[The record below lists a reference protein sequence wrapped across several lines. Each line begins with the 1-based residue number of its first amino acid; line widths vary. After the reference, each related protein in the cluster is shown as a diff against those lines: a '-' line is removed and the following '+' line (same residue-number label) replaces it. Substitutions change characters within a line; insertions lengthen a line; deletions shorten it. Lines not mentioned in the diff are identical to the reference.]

1 MEKLP
6 SISSEINKDE
16 VNKFIFNN
24 FNSISPY
31 FYKLIS
37 EWMSDAYKIFKDL
50 DKFLILIYLIN
61 TDFEFF
67 RRNNLNITYENFY
80 KDKTLEINKINLIQI
95 SKDLNIPKESVR
107 RKISE
112 LEKKGIIKKKGK
124 KIFLDRSAYQ
134 SQEPINTLKNVS
146 VLLSKFSEISKKNN
160 ITKKSLDRTEVS
172 KLIKSNFSFCWYQ
185 FFKFIFS
192 YCFRWRKY
200 FGDLEIMLIGITIA
214 FNSVTTASIKLK
226 GIESYIDKWREEI
239 LQNNIRGINAMSI
252 SEITGI
258 PRPTV
263 IRKINSLIKLN
274 MIEMD
279 KNKLLNV
286 KFNNKSYKE
295 TSELQNQTINDLGI
309 FITRTFNQININQNF
324 LTST

>member
-6 SISSEINKDE
+6 SISSEINKEE

-67 RRNNLNITYENFY
+67 RRNNLNITYESFY

-112 LEKKGIIKKKGK
+112 LEKKGVIKKKGK
-124 KIFLDRSAYQ
+124 KIFLDRSAYE

-172 KLIKSNFSFCWYQ
+172 KLIKNNFSFCWYQ

-192 YCFRWRKY
+192 YCYRWRKY

-226 GIESYIDKWREEI
+226 GIESYIDKWREDI

-274 MIEMD
+274 MVEMD
-279 KNKLLNV
+279 KNKLLNI

-295 TSELQNQTINDLGI
+295 TSELQNETINDLGI
-309 FITRTFNQININQNF
+309 FITRTFNQININ
-324 LTST
+324 

>member
-1 MEKLP
+1 MEKIP
-6 SISSEINKDE
+6 SISSEINKVE
-16 VNKFIFNN
+16 VDKFIFNN

-124 KIFLDRSAYQ
+124 KIFLDRSAYE

-160 ITKKSLDRTEVS
+160 IIKKSFDRTEVS
-172 KLIKSNFSFCWYQ
+172 KLIKNNFSFCWYQ

-192 YCFRWRKY
+192 YCYRWRKY

-274 MIEMD
+274 MVEMD
-279 KNKLLNV
+279 KNKLLNI
-286 KFNNKSYKE
+286 KFNNKSLKE
-295 TSELQNQTINDLGI
+295 TSELQNETINDLGV
-309 FITRTFNQININQNF
+309 FITRTFNQININ
-324 LTST
+324 

>member
-6 SISSEINKDE
+6 SISSEINKVE

-37 EWMSDAYKIFKDL
+37 EWMADAYKIFKDL

-67 RRNNLNITYENFY
+67 RRNNLNITYESFY

-112 LEKKGIIKKKGK
+112 LEKKGVIKKKGK
-124 KIFLDRSAYQ
+124 KIFLDRSAYK

-146 VLLSKFSEISKKNN
+146 VLLSKFSEISKKKNL
-160 ITKKSLDRTEVS
+160 TKKSFDRTEVS
-172 KLIKSNFSFCWYQ
+172 KLIKNNFSFCWYQ

-192 YCFRWRKY
+192 YCYRWRKY

-226 GIESYIDKWREEI
+226 GIESYIDKWREDI

-295 TSELQNQTINDLGI
+295 TSELQNETINDLGI
-309 FITRTFNQININQNF
+309 FITRTFNQININ
-324 LTST
+324 

>member
-6 SISSEINKDE
+6 SISSEINKVE

-37 EWMSDAYKIFKDL
+37 EWMADAYKIFKDL

-112 LEKKGIIKKKGK
+112 LEKKGVIKKKGK
-124 KIFLDRSAYQ
+124 KIFLDRSAYE

-146 VLLSKFSEISKKNN
+146 VLLSKFSEISKKKNL
-160 ITKKSLDRTEVS
+160 TKKSLDRTEVS
-172 KLIKSNFSFCWYQ
+172 KLIKNNFSFCWYQ

-192 YCFRWRKY
+192 YCYRWRKY

-295 TSELQNQTINDLGI
+295 TSELQNETINDLGV
-309 FITRTFNQININQNF
+309 FITRTFNQINFN
-324 LTST
+324 

>member
-6 SISSEINKDE
+6 SISSEINKVE

-124 KIFLDRSAYQ
+124 KIFLDRSAYK

-160 ITKKSLDRTEVS
+160 ITKKSLDRAELS
-172 KLIKSNFSFCWYQ
+172 KLIKNNFSFCWYQ

-192 YCFRWRKY
+192 YCYRWRKY

-274 MIEMD
+274 MVEMD
-279 KNKLLNV
+279 KNKLLNI

-295 TSELQNQTINDLGI
+295 TSELQNETINDLGV
-309 FITRTFNQININQNF
+309 FITRTFNQINFN
-324 LTST
+324 

>member
-6 SISSEINKDE
+6 SISSEINKVE

-124 KIFLDRSAYQ
+124 KIFLDRSAYE

-160 ITKKSLDRTEVS
+160 IIKKSFDRTEVS
-172 KLIKSNFSFCWYQ
+172 KLIKNNFSFCWYQ

-192 YCFRWRKY
+192 YCYRWRKY

-295 TSELQNQTINDLGI
+295 TSELQNETINDLGI
-309 FITRTFNQININQNF
+309 FITRTFNQININ
-324 LTST
+324 

>member
-6 SISSEINKDE
+6 SISSEINNEE

-112 LEKKGIIKKKGK
+112 LEKKGVIKKKGK
-124 KIFLDRSAYQ
+124 KIFLDRSAYE

-160 ITKKSLDRTEVS
+160 IIKKSLDRTEVS
-172 KLIKSNFSFCWYQ
+172 KLIKNNFSFCWYQ

-192 YCFRWRKY
+192 YCYRWRKY

-274 MIEMD
+274 MVEMD
-279 KNKLLNV
+279 KNKLLNI

-295 TSELQNQTINDLGI
+295 TSELQNETINDLGI
-309 FITRTFNQININQNF
+309 FITRTFNQININ
-324 LTST
+324 

>member
-1 MEKLP
+1 MEKIP
-6 SISSEINKDE
+6 SISSEINKVE
-16 VNKFIFNN
+16 VDKFIFNN

-112 LEKKGIIKKKGK
+112 LEKKGVIKKKGK
-124 KIFLDRSAYQ
+124 KIFLDRSAYK

-172 KLIKSNFSFCWYQ
+172 KLIKNNFSFCWYQ

-274 MIEMD
+274 MVEMD
-279 KNKLLNV
+279 KNKLLNI

-295 TSELQNQTINDLGI
+295 TSELQNETINDLGI
-309 FITRTFNQININQNF
+309 FITRTFNQININ
-324 LTST
+324 

>member
-6 SISSEINKDE
+6 SISSEINKVE

-37 EWMSDAYKIFKDL
+37 EWMADAYKIFKDL

-67 RRNNLNITYENFY
+67 RRNNLNITYESFY

-112 LEKKGIIKKKGK
+112 LEKKGVIKKKGK
-124 KIFLDRSAYQ
+124 KIFLDRSAYE

-146 VLLSKFSEISKKNN
+146 VLLSKFSEISKKKNL
-160 ITKKSLDRTEVS
+160 TKKSLDRTEVS
-172 KLIKSNFSFCWYQ
+172 KLIKNNFSFCWYQ

-192 YCFRWRKY
+192 YCYRWRKY

-226 GIESYIDKWREEI
+226 GIESYIDKWREDI

-295 TSELQNQTINDLGI
+295 TSELQNETINDLGI
-309 FITRTFNQININQNF
+309 FITRTFNQININ
-324 LTST
+324 

>member
-1 MEKLP
+1 MEKIP
-6 SISSEINKDE
+6 SISSEINKVE
-16 VNKFIFNN
+16 VDKFIFNN

-67 RRNNLNITYENFY
+67 RRNNLNITYESFY

-124 KIFLDRSAYQ
+124 KIFLDRSAYE

-172 KLIKSNFSFCWYQ
+172 KLIKNNFSFCWYQ

-192 YCFRWRKY
+192 YCYRWRKY

-226 GIESYIDKWREEI
+226 GIESYIDKWREDI

-295 TSELQNQTINDLGI
+295 TSELQNETINDLGI
-309 FITRTFNQININQNF
+309 FITRTFNQININ
-324 LTST
+324 

>member
-1 MEKLP
+1 MEKIP
-6 SISSEINKDE
+6 SISSEIKKVE

-67 RRNNLNITYENFY
+67 RRNNLNITYESFY

-124 KIFLDRSAYQ
+124 KIFLDRSAYK
-134 SQEPINTLKNVS
+134 SQEPVNTLKNVS

-160 ITKKSLDRTEVS
+160 IIKKSFDRTEVS
-172 KLIKSNFSFCWYQ
+172 KLIKNNFSFCWYQ

-192 YCFRWRKY
+192 YCYRWRKY

-274 MIEMD
+274 MVEMD
-279 KNKLLNV
+279 KNKLLNI
-286 KFNNKSYKE
+286 KFNNKSLKE
-295 TSELQNQTINDLGI
+295 TSELQNETINDLGV
-309 FITRTFNQININQNF
+309 FITRTFNQININ
-324 LTST
+324 

>member
-6 SISSEINKDE
+6 SISSEINKVE

-124 KIFLDRSAYQ
+124 KIFLDRSAYK
-134 SQEPINTLKNVS
+134 SQEPVNTLKNVS

-160 ITKKSLDRTEVS
+160 IIKKSFDRTEVS
-172 KLIKSNFSFCWYQ
+172 KLIKNNFSFCWYQ

-192 YCFRWRKY
+192 YCYRWRKY

-274 MIEMD
+274 MVEMD
-279 KNKLLNV
+279 KNKLLNI
-286 KFNNKSYKE
+286 KFNNKSLKE
-295 TSELQNQTINDLGI
+295 TSELQNETINDLGV
-309 FITRTFNQININQNF
+309 FITRTFNQININ
-324 LTST
+324 

>member
-6 SISSEINKDE
+6 SISSEINEVE

-124 KIFLDRSAYQ
+124 KIFLDRSAYET
-134 SQEPINTLKNVS
+134 QEPINTLKNVS
-146 VLLSKFSEISKKNN
+146 VLLSRFSEISKKNN
-160 ITKKSLDRTEVS
+160 IIKKSLDRTEVS
-172 KLIKSNFSFCWYQ
+172 KLIKNNFSFCWYQ

-192 YCFRWRKY
+192 YCYRWRKY

-286 KFNNKSYKE
+286 KFNNKSLKE
-295 TSELQNQTINDLGI
+295 TSELQNETIDDLGV
-309 FITRTFNQININQNF
+309 FITRTFNQININ
-324 LTST
+324 

>member
-1 MEKLP
+1 MEKIP
-6 SISSEINKDE
+6 SISSEINKVE
-16 VNKFIFNN
+16 VDKFIFNN

-67 RRNNLNITYENFY
+67 RRNNLNITYESFY

-124 KIFLDRSAYQ
+124 KIFLDRSAYK

-160 ITKKSLDRTEVS
+160 ITKKSLDRTELS
-172 KLIKSNFSFCWYQ
+172 KLIKNNFSFCWYQ

-192 YCFRWRKY
+192 YCYRWRKY

-226 GIESYIDKWREEI
+226 GIESYIDKWREDI

-279 KNKLLNV
+279 KNKLLNI
-286 KFNNKSYKE
+286 KFSNKSYKE
-295 TSELQNQTINDLGI
+295 TSELQNETINDLGV
-309 FITRTFNQININQNF
+309 FITRTFNQININ
-324 LTST
+324 

>member
-1 MEKLP
+1 MEKIP
-6 SISSEINKDE
+6 SISSEINKVE
-16 VNKFIFNN
+16 VDKFIFNN

-67 RRNNLNITYENFY
+67 RRNNLNITYESFY

-112 LEKKGIIKKKGK
+112 LEKKGVIKKKGK
-124 KIFLDRSAYQ
+124 KIFLDRSAYE

-146 VLLSKFSEISKKNN
+146 VLLSKFSEISKKKNL
-160 ITKKSLDRTEVS
+160 TKKSFDRTEVS
-172 KLIKSNFSFCWYQ
+172 KLIKNNFSFCWYQ

-192 YCFRWRKY
+192 YCYRWRKY

-226 GIESYIDKWREEI
+226 GIESYIDKWREDI

-295 TSELQNQTINDLGI
+295 TSELQNETINDLGI
-309 FITRTFNQININQNF
+309 FITRTFNQININ
-324 LTST
+324 

>member
-1 MEKLP
+1 MDKIP
-6 SISSEINKDE
+6 SISSEINKVE
-16 VNKFIFNN
+16 VDKFIFNN

-67 RRNNLNITYENFY
+67 RRNNLNITYESFY

-112 LEKKGIIKKKGK
+112 LEKKGVIKKKGK
-124 KIFLDRSAYQ
+124 KIFLDRSAYE

-160 ITKKSLDRTEVS
+160 IIKKSLDRTEVS
-172 KLIKSNFSFCWYQ
+172 KLIKNNFSFCWYQ

-192 YCFRWRKY
+192 YCYRWRKY

-226 GIESYIDKWREEI
+226 GIESYIDKWREDI

-295 TSELQNQTINDLGI
+295 TSELQNETINDLGI
-309 FITRTFNQININQNF
+309 FITRTFNQININ
-324 LTST
+324 

>member
-1 MEKLP
+1 MEKIP
-6 SISSEINKDE
+6 SISSEINKVE

-67 RRNNLNITYENFY
+67 RRNNLNITYESFY

-112 LEKKGIIKKKGK
+112 LEKKGVIKKKGK
-124 KIFLDRSAYQ
+124 KIFLDRSAYE

-146 VLLSKFSEISKKNN
+146 VLLSKFSEISKKKNLT
-160 ITKKSLDRTEVS
+160 IKSLDRTEVS
-172 KLIKSNFSFCWYQ
+172 KLIKNNFSFCWYQ

-263 IRKINSLIKLN
+263 IRKINYLIKLN
-274 MIEMD
+274 MVEMD
-279 KNKLLNV
+279 KNKLLNI

-295 TSELQNQTINDLGI
+295 TSELQNETINDLGI
-309 FITRTFNQININQNF
+309 FITRTFNQININ
-324 LTST
+324 

>member
-6 SISSEINKDE
+6 SISSEINKVE

-67 RRNNLNITYENFY
+67 RRNNLNITYESFY

-112 LEKKGIIKKKGK
+112 LEKKGVIKKKGK
-124 KIFLDRSAYQ
+124 KIFLDRSAYE

-146 VLLSKFSEISKKNN
+146 VLLSKFSEISKKKNLT
-160 ITKKSLDRTEVS
+160 IKSLDRTEVS
-172 KLIKSNFSFCWYQ
+172 KLIKNNFSFCWYQ

-192 YCFRWRKY
+192 YCYRWRKY

-263 IRKINSLIKLN
+263 IRKINYLIKLN
-274 MIEMD
+274 MVEMD
-279 KNKLLNV
+279 KNKLLNI

-295 TSELQNQTINDLGI
+295 TSELQNETINDLGI
-309 FITRTFNQININQNF
+309 FITRTFNQININ
-324 LTST
+324 

>member
-6 SISSEINKDE
+6 SISSEINKVE
-16 VNKFIFNN
+16 VNKFIFHN

-112 LEKKGIIKKKGK
+112 LEKKG
-124 KIFLDRSAYQ
+124 Y
-134 SQEPINTLKNVS
+134 
-146 VLLSKFSEISKKNN
+146 
-160 ITKKSLDRTEVS
+160 
-172 KLIKSNFSFCWYQ
+172 Y
-185 FFKFIFS
+185 
-192 YCFRWRKY
+192 
-200 FGDLEIMLIGITIA
+200 
-214 FNSVTTASIKLK
+214 
-226 GIESYIDKWREEI
+226 
-239 LQNNIRGINAMSI
+239 
-252 SEITGI
+252 
-258 PRPTV
+258 
-263 IRKINSLIKLN
+263 
-274 MIEMD
+274 
-279 KNKLLNV
+279 
-286 KFNNKSYKE
+286 
-295 TSELQNQTINDLGI
+295 
-309 FITRTFNQININQNF
+309 
-324 LTST
+324 

>member
-6 SISSEINKDE
+6 SISSEINKVE

-124 KIFLDRSAYQ
+124 KIFLDRSAYE

-160 ITKKSLDRTEVS
+160 IAKKSLDRTEVS
-172 KLIKSNFSFCWYQ
+172 KLIKNNFSFCWYQ

-192 YCFRWRKY
+192 YCYRWRKY

-274 MIEMD
+274 MVEMD

-295 TSELQNQTINDLGI
+295 TSELQNETINDLGV
-309 FITRTFNQININQNF
+309 FITRTFNQININ
-324 LTST
+324 

>member
-112 LEKKGIIKKKGK
+112 LEKKGVIKKKGK
-124 KIFLDRSAYQ
+124 KIFLDRSAYE

-172 KLIKSNFSFCWYQ
+172 QLIKNNFSL
-185 FFKFIFS
+185 
-192 YCFRWRKY
+192 RKY
-200 FGDLEIMLIGITIA
+200 ATESLGMIMPNDQRIYLP
-214 FNSVTTASIKLK
+214 
-226 GIESYIDKWREEI
+226 
-239 LQNNIRGINAMSI
+239 RGS
-252 SEITGI
+252 
-258 PRPTV
+258 R
-263 IRKINSLIKLN
+263 
-274 MIEMD
+274 
-279 KNKLLNV
+279 
-286 KFNNKSYKE
+286 
-295 TSELQNQTINDLGI
+295 
-309 FITRTFNQININQNF
+309 
-324 LTST
+324 

>member
-1 MEKLP
+1 MEKIP
-6 SISSEINKDE
+6 SISSEINKVE
-16 VNKFIFNN
+16 VDKFIFNN

-124 KIFLDRSAYQ
+124 KIFLDRSAYE

-160 ITKKSLDRTEVS
+160 IIKKSLDRTEVS
-172 KLIKSNFSFCWYQ
+172 KLIKNNFSFCWYQ

-192 YCFRWRKY
+192 YCYRWRKY

-226 GIESYIDKWREEI
+226 GIESYIDKWREDI

-295 TSELQNQTINDLGI
+295 TSELQNETINDLGI
-309 FITRTFNQININQNF
+309 FITRTFNQININ
-324 LTST
+324 

>member
-1 MEKLP
+1 MEKIP
-6 SISSEINKDE
+6 SISSEINKVE
-16 VNKFIFNN
+16 VDKFIFNN

-67 RRNNLNITYENFY
+67 RRNNLNITYESFY

-124 KIFLDRSAYQ
+124 KIFLDRSAYE

-146 VLLSKFSEISKKNN
+146 VLLSKFSEISKKKNL
-160 ITKKSLDRTEVS
+160 TKKSFDRTEVS
-172 KLIKSNFSFCWYQ
+172 KLIKNNFSFCWYQ

-192 YCFRWRKY
+192 YCYRWRKY

-226 GIESYIDKWREEI
+226 GIESYIDKWREDI

-274 MIEMD
+274 MVEMD
-279 KNKLLNV
+279 KNKLLNI

-295 TSELQNQTINDLGI
+295 TSELQNETINDLGV
-309 FITRTFNQININQNF
+309 FITRTFNQINFN
-324 LTST
+324 

>member
-1 MEKLP
+1 MEKIP
-6 SISSEINKDE
+6 SISSEINKVE

-67 RRNNLNITYENFY
+67 RRNNLNITYESFY

-112 LEKKGIIKKKGK
+112 LEKKGVIKKKGK
-124 KIFLDRSAYQ
+124 KIFLDRSAYE

-146 VLLSKFSEISKKNN
+146 VLLSKFSEISKKKNL
-160 ITKKSLDRTEVS
+160 TKKSFDRTEVS
-172 KLIKSNFSFCWYQ
+172 KLIKNNFSFCWYQ

-192 YCFRWRKY
+192 YCYRWRKY

-226 GIESYIDKWREEI
+226 GIESYIDKWREDI

-295 TSELQNQTINDLGI
+295 TSELQNETINDLGV
-309 FITRTFNQININQNF
+309 FITRTFNQINFN
-324 LTST
+324 

>member
-1 MEKLP
+1 MEKIP
-6 SISSEINKDE
+6 SISSEINKVE

-67 RRNNLNITYENFY
+67 RRNNLNITYESFY

-112 LEKKGIIKKKGK
+112 LEKKGVIKKKGK
-124 KIFLDRSAYQ
+124 KIFLDRSAYE

-146 VLLSKFSEISKKNN
+146 VLLSKFSEISKKKNL
-160 ITKKSLDRTEVS
+160 TKKSLDRTEVS
-172 KLIKSNFSFCWYQ
+172 KLIKNNFSFCWYQ

-192 YCFRWRKY
+192 YCYRWRKY

-226 GIESYIDKWREEI
+226 GIESYIDKWREDI

-295 TSELQNQTINDLGI
+295 TSELQNETINDLGI
-309 FITRTFNQININQNF
+309 FITRTFNQININ
-324 LTST
+324 

>member
-6 SISSEINKDE
+6 SISSEINKVE

-67 RRNNLNITYENFY
+67 RRNNLNITYESFY

-124 KIFLDRSAYQ
+124 KIFLDRSAYE

-160 ITKKSLDRTEVS
+160 IIKKSFDRTEVS
-172 KLIKSNFSFCWYQ
+172 KLIKNNFSFCWYQ

-192 YCFRWRKY
+192 YCYRWRKY

-295 TSELQNQTINDLGI
+295 TSELQNETINDLGI
-309 FITRTFNQININQNF
+309 FITRTFNQININ
-324 LTST
+324 

>member
-6 SISSEINKDE
+6 SISSEIDKDE

-112 LEKKGIIKKKGK
+112 LEKKGVIKKKGK
-124 KIFLDRSAYQ
+124 KIFLDRSAYE

-172 KLIKSNFSFCWYQ
+172 KLIKNNFSFCWYQ

-192 YCFRWRKY
+192 YCYRWRKY

-226 GIESYIDKWREEI
+226 GIESYIDKWREDI

-295 TSELQNQTINDLGI
+295 TSELQNETINDLGI
-309 FITRTFNQININQNF
+309 FITRTFNQININ
-324 LTST
+324 